1 MNKINDKHTTEEIKQ
16 TRNKR
21 VLIPF
26 KDSLIKK
33 ISIKNLDFELK
44 EFKLD
49 ISKGS
54 SLKGQLLRISRKTG
68 KKDFTINI

>member
-54 SLKGQLLRISRKTG
+54 SLKGQLLRISRKTR